1 MIIGGLLR
9 HLLPHAGGQNEIR
22 RASLIIFLARMPIIF
37 TLPSMQHCQQVKYER
52 VGTEI
57 TVEAKCTAPVG
68 GLGCNAFQDR
78 AKVEL
83 IDDPANNGQG
93 EWALWNL

>member
-1 MIIGGLLR
+1 MKYAALSILV
-9 HLLPHAGGQNEIR
+9 
-22 RASLIIFLARMPIIF
+22 FLSGCQAIS

-68 GLGCNAFQDR
+68 GSGL
-78 AKVEL
+78 
-83 IDDPANNGQG
+83 
-93 EWALWNL
+93 